1 MLANAVQGYLNQN
14 GTPEHVEKI
23 VKYCIKKENGKVFDG
38 WGENI
43 ITTMVTYH
51 ISKKTISVIYDKD
64 EVVGVHMWYNC
75 NHEKGWDFIRD
86 WEEDDPNGDAIF
98 LAFLFAENR
107 QILKELTLDLIEKEP
122 NVLIKKL
129 IGIRNR
135 YGVPTKI
142 DLSLKYLNKFLK
154 I

>member
-1 MLANAVQGYLNQN
+1 MLANAVQGYLDQN

-51 ISKKTISVIYDKD
+51 ISKKTISVIYD
-64 EVVGVHMWYNC
+64 
-75 NHEKGWDFIRD
+75 
-86 WEEDDPNGDAIF
+86 
-98 LAFLFAENR
+98 
-107 QILKELTLDLIEKEP
+107 
-122 NVLIKKL
+122 
-129 IGIRNR
+129 
-135 YGVPTKI
+135 TKI